1 MLQYLTFSILLSANQ
16 VLISN
21 KYDLLQSLFLSL
33 FYLWFLQVSF
43 DSFQVLVLQLVFPH
57 E

>member
-1 MLQYLTFSILLSANQ
+1 MLQYLTFLILLSANQ

-43 DSFQVLVLQLVFPH
+43 DSFQDLVLQLVFPH